1 MAEAGREDE
10 EYGGFPG
17 PPPGLRP
24 VVELAVT
31 QHGVVAL
38 EQLVR
43 LGFSKR
49 SVQSAAALGRL
60 HRAYRG
66 VYALTPCGLL
76 RREGRYMAAVL
87 ACGPDAA
94 LSHRSAAALLEL
106 RAGDQQRIDVSV
118 AGRSTRGHRGISV
131 HRSRTLTAAADIHL
145 VRGIPCTTVARTLLD
160 LADVIDRRA
169 LERAFDQAEIQGV
182 LRTPALEAVLAR
194 NSTRRAAQITRSVL
208 EEHYI
213 GSTPTWSELEER
225 FLALLDGAC
234 LPRPEINAWV
244 LLSDHGPPLRC
255 DFVWRA
261 QRLVIE
267 ADGHR
272 THRTRQAFERD
283 RRNDRRLVMGG
294 WTPLRITWRQVARE
308 GGELAATVSR
318 LLGL

>member
-1 MAEAGREDE
+1 MAGGGRETD

-24 VVELAVT
+24 AVRLAVT

-43 LGFSKR
+43 LGFSQR
-49 SVQSAAALGRL
+49 AVQSAAALGRL
-60 HRAYRG
+60 HRVHRG
-66 VYALTPCGLL
+66 VYSLTPSGLL
-76 RREGRYMAAVL
+76 RREGRFMAAIL
-87 ACGPDAA
+87 ACGPNAA
-94 LSHRSAAALLEL
+94 LSHRSAAVLLEL
-106 RAGDQQRIDVSV
+106 RAGNQQRIDVSV
-118 AGRSTRGHRGISV
+118 PGRSTRGHRGVTV
-131 HRSRTLTAAADIHL
+131 HRSRTLTDADVEA

-160 LADVIDRRA
+160 LADVVDRRA

-194 NSTRRAAQITRSVL
+194 NSTRRAAQIIRGVL

-225 FLALLDGAC
+225 FLALLDVSHV
-234 LPRPEINAWV
+234 PRPEINAWV
-244 LLSDHGPPLRC
+244 MLPDEGPPLRC

-261 QRLVIE
+261 QRLVVE

-294 WTPLRITWRQVARE
+294 WTPVRITWRQVARE
-308 GGELAATVSR
+308 GIELAATVSR